1 MAYFIIFIF
10 LIITKFESSNH
21 VFVSVIAIINIIASS
36 NHMAYCFYY

>member
-10 LIITKFESSNH
+10 LIINIIESSNH
-21 VFVSVIAIINIIASS
+21 VFVSVIATISIIENS